1 MFKCPWPRRKGDHA
15 AMEEL
20 ARRDLDNMTRM
31 LRGAQKKSTGLS
43 NSSLTFLTCW
53 EAQGA
58 SNVSQSMGLYW
69 DNGKLNG
76 NYYLGFRV

>member
-1 MFKCPWPRRKGDHA
+1 MFKLPLPRRKGDDA

-31 LRGAQKKSTGLS
+31 LRWAQKKSTGLS

-58 SNVSQSMGLYW
+58 SNVSTKYGFI
-69 DNGKLNG
+69 
-76 NYYLGFRV
+76 LG